1 MTPNPRSSTS
11 SQMST
16 RGLGKHDSSV
26 TRMRR
31 ATHTPMT
38 SRSGKGASV
47 PPRYVSDPKS
57 DLDVQLGKVVNESPY
72 KIRIKMVPGEVGKY
86 WFGEIEPRL
95 VYCRI
100 LRSKM
105 VMVRVGGGWTE
116 LSQFLRDH
124 ALLEGRLIP
133 NHAEEEKQ
141 VDVRDAYL
149 RTRPKD
155 ANAKEDLKQ
164 SGIDPI
170 KSSRSAPNRGTN
182 SAVNQAGVK
191 EGNRFLMTVDGQ
203 GNQLEISMKKAT
215 DHEPR
220 LHTSTPRR
228 SQQ

>member
-1 MTPNPRSSTS
+1 
-11 SQMST
+11 
-16 RGLGKHDSSV
+16 
-26 TRMRR
+26 
-31 ATHTPMT
+31 
-38 SRSGKGASV
+38 
-47 PPRYVSDPKS
+47 
-57 DLDVQLGKVVNESPY
+57 
-72 KIRIKMVPGEVGKY
+72 MVPGEVGKY